1 MTEIP
6 AIKDPYILA
15 AVAGILIAFG
25 LGGYLGLFTSKPKP
39 VLDPKVF
46 KEFPLVEK
54 TKLSPNTALYRFG
67 LPNKDDVLGLP
78 IGQHISVQAEING
91 KQIMR
96 SYTPTSSDDD
106 KGYFDLVVKT
116 YDQGNISLFLDKL
129 KVGQNVRIRGPKGQF
144 KYNENLTHHIG
155 MIAGGTGITPML
167 QVIRAILKNPLDTT
181 KVDLIYANV
190 SIDDILMKKEIDHLV
205 KQEQDNGKNRL
216 RVLYCLNSP
225 PASWDG
231 GIGFVNKQMIEE
243 RFPSAD
249 KEGKVLLC
257 GPPPM
262 INAMKKHLDDLKYPA
277 PRAVSKLTDQIF
289 CF

>member
-1 MTEIP
+1 MAEIP
-6 AIKDPYILA
+6 ALRDPYVLA

-25 LGGYLGLFTSKPKP
+25 LGGYLGLFGSAAKP
-39 VLDPKVF
+39 VLDPKEF
-46 KEFPLVEK
+46 KQFPLVEK
-54 TKLSPNTALYRFG
+54 HKLSPNTALYRFG
-67 LPNKDDVLGLP
+67 LPNKTDVLGLP

-106 KGYFDLVVKT
+106 KGHFDLVVKT
-116 YDQGNISLFLDKL
+116 YAQGNISLFLDKL
-129 KVGQNVRIRGPKGQF
+129 QVGQNVRVRGPKGQF
-144 KYNENLTHHIG
+144 KYDENLTHHIG

-167 QVIRAILKNPLDTT
+167 QVIRAILKNPRDTT
-181 KVDLIYANV
+181 QVDLIYANV
-190 SIDDILMKKEIDHLV
+190 TVDDILMKQEIDDLV
-205 KQEQDNGKNRL
+205 KQENENGKRRL
-216 RVLYCLNSP
+216 RVLYVLNSP

-243 RFPSAD
+243 RFPPAER
-249 KEGKVLLC
+249 EGKVLLC

-262 INAMKKHLDDLKYPA
+262 INAMKKHLDELKYPA
-277 PRAVSKLTDQIF
+277 PRAVSKLSDQIF

>member
-1 MTEIP
+1 M
-6 AIKDPYILA
+6 
-15 AVAGILIAFG
+15 
-25 LGGYLGLFTSKPKP
+25 
-39 VLDPKVF
+39 LDSKVF

-167 QVIRAILKNPLDTT
+167 QV
-181 KVDLIYANV
+181 
-190 SIDDILMKKEIDHLV
+190 
-205 KQEQDNGKNRL
+205 
-216 RVLYCLNSP
+216 
-225 PASWDG
+225 
-231 GIGFVNKQMIEE
+231 
-243 RFPSAD
+243 
-249 KEGKVLLC
+249 
-257 GPPPM
+257 
-262 INAMKKHLDDLKYPA
+262 
-277 PRAVSKLTDQIF
+277 
-289 CF
+289 